1 MKTILIYLV
10 GVCCAL
16 STTVTSAAEIH
27 ARCTAE
33 YGGKTAYVDVRP
45 TSDVYAMT
53 TNDALSPFRIS
64 AQYLAE
70 RGKLKTYVYHDAKDR
85 YVLIHAAEYSL
96 TQAHCSQHS
105 NNFGLHK
112 IYSARMEKELF
123 LQCVAVCE

>member
-16 STTVTSAAEIH
+16 STTLTSAAEIY

-53 TNDALSPFRIS
+53 TNDA
-64 AQYLAE
+64 
-70 RGKLKTYVYHDAKDR
+70 
-85 YVLIHAAEYSL
+85 
-96 TQAHCSQHS
+96 
-105 NNFGLHK
+105 
-112 IYSARMEKELF
+112 
-123 LQCVAVCE
+123 

>member
-1 MKTILIYLV
+1 MKTKLIYLV

-16 STTVTSAAEIH
+16 GASMNWAVEIQ

-33 YGGKTAYVDVRP
+33 YGGKTAHVNVRP
-45 TSDVYAMT
+45 TRDVFAMT
-53 TNDALSPFRIS
+53 TNDALSPFRFS

-70 RGKLKTYVYHDAKDR
+70 SGKLKTYVYHDAKER
-85 YVLIHAAEYSL
+85 YVLIHAAEYAL
-96 TQAHCSQHS
+96 TQANCSQHS

>member
-1 MKTILIYLV
+1 MKTKLFCLV

-16 STTVTSAAEIH
+16 GATMASAVEIQ

-33 YGGKTAYVDVRP
+33 YGGKTAHVNVRP
-45 TSDVYAMT
+45 TRDVFSMT
-53 TNDALSPFRIS
+53 TSDALSPFRFS

-70 RGKLKTYVYHDAKDR
+70 SGKLKTYVYHDAKER
-85 YVLIHAAEYSL
+85 YVLIHAAEYAL
-96 TQAHCSQHS
+96 TQANCSQHL

>member
-1 MKTILIYLV
+1 MKTKLICLV

-16 STTVTSAAEIH
+16 IATMSWAVQIQ

-33 YGGKTAYVDVRP
+33 YGGKTAHVNVRP
-45 TSDVYAMT
+45 TSDVFAMT

-70 RGKLKTYVYHDAKDR
+70 RGKLKTYVYHDAKER

-96 TQAHCSQHS
+96 SQANCSQHS

-123 LQCVAVCE
+123 LQCVVECE

>member
-1 MKTILIYLV
+1 MKTKLICLV
-10 GVCCAL
+10 LVCCGL
-16 STTVTSAAEIH
+16 SATMSWAVQIQ

-33 YGGKTAYVDVRP
+33 YGGKTAHVNVRP
-45 TSDVYAMT
+45 TIDVFAMT

-64 AQYLAE
+64 AQYLVE
-70 RGKLKTYVYHDAKDR
+70 RGKLKTYVYHDAKER

-96 TQAHCSQHS
+96 SQANCSQHS

-123 LQCVAVCE
+123 LQCVAECE